1 VVNSTEEAEYHT
13 LDCYQMNMMW
23 YW

>member
-1 VVNSTEEAEYHT
+1 VNSTEEAEYHT